1 MIQEENSQRR
11 EIHRNNDILVENDLS
26 LGNKFFKKYFKC
38 LFIYMP
44 INNN

>member
-11 EIHRNNDILVENDLS
+11 EMHRNYDILVENDLS
-26 LGNKFFKKYFKC
+26 LGNNFKKYCKY